1 MSDLSL
7 GIDIGT
13 SGVRTAILDTAGEVI
28 SSARANHIAQN
39 SDKIDAAHWWQSV
52 ANCITAQGVALRKIG
67 RNLYEVANI
76 GVDGTSGT
84 MMLSDGHLNPVG
96 RALMY
101 NSSGFDAE
109 AAVIAKYAPPI
120 HITKGPNSALAR
132 ALRLMSEDT
141 ENNAVHLLHQA
152 DFVIAKLLGQGGH
165 SDHNNALKL
174 GFDPETTTWPAWFEQ
189 THIRLS
195 ILPEALPAGAAI
207 EHISPQI
214 AREFG
219 FAQTTHIHAGTT
231 DSIAAFLAAAP
242 LEPAAAVTSL
252 GTTLAVKVLS
262 KTRIDDPEVG
272 LYSHKLGDYW
282 LAGGASNTGGGV
294 LASLFSADE
303 LTRLSKSIDP
313 TQASPLEYYP
323 LLKPGERFPVNDP
336 SLPPRMTP
344 RPADDT
350 EFLHG
355 LLESIARIEAEC
367 YKAITDQG
375 GPTPTQL
382 FTAGGGALNDTWTQI
397 RARVLQ
403 TQPLIARH
411 TEASIGIARLVQR
424 HAV

>member
-1 MSDLSL
+1 MSGLSL

-13 SGVRTAILDTAGEVI
+13 SGVRTAVLDTTGDVI
-28 SSARANHIAQN
+28 SSARTNHLTQDPA
-39 SDKIDAAHWWQSV
+39 KIDAVRWWQSV
-52 ANCITAQGVALRKIG
+52 ANCITAQGVALRGIG
-67 RNLYEVANI
+67 RDLNEVANI

-84 MMLSDGHLNPVG
+84 MVLTDAHLNPVG

-101 NSSGFDAE
+101 NSSGFSTE
-109 AAVIAKYAPPI
+109 ATIIAKLAPPI
-120 HITKGPNSALAR
+120 HITNGSNSALAR
-132 ALRLMSEDT
+132 ALRLISEDN

-152 DFVIAKLLGQGGH
+152 DFVIAKLLGQGGY

-174 GFDPETTTWPAWFEQ
+174 GFDPETGTWPTWLDQ
-189 THIRLS
+189 TSIHLP
-195 ILPEALPAGAAI
+195 ILPVPLPAGVPI
-207 EHISPQI
+207 EHISVKI
-214 AREFG
+214 AQEFG

-242 LEPAAAVTSL
+242 LEHAAAVTSL

-294 LASLFSADE
+294 LASLFNAED
-303 LTRLSKSIDP
+303 LTRLSTSIDP
-313 TQASPLEYYP
+313 TVASPLDYYP
-323 LLKPGERFPVNDP
+323 LLKPGERFPINDP
-336 SLPPRMTP
+336 SLPPRMVP
-344 RPADDT
+344 RPADDAG
-350 EFLHG
+350 FLHG
-355 LLESIARIEAEC
+355 LLESIARIEARC
-367 YKAITDQG
+367 YKVIADQG
-375 GPTPTQL
+375 GPTPTKL

-397 RARVLQ
+397 RARILQ
-403 TQPLIARH
+403 IQPLIARH